1 MAWLLLAASMETYN
15 ENSKQKGMKNVQ
27 FIKERN
33 VNVEV
38 KAVDISHVDISVGA
52 DRCLQVYEICNIK
65 QKHFTLH

>member
-38 KAVDISHVDISVGA
+38 KAVDISHVDMSVGA